1 VSIFLGSSTGEIIT
15 PEFVS
20 PTVKVIGN
28 PATPSAAADLIIAGR
43 GDDSVAGGGGNDIAI
58 LGAGDDT
65 FIWNPGDGS
74 DVVKGGRGFD
84 TMLFNGANGVETV
97 DISADGERAT
107 FFRTQ
112 GNITMDLDN
121 LERIE
126 FTALDGADEITVN
139 DLTGTDVTEVA
150 IDLAAALGGTAGDGQ
165 VDQITIKGTNGGDS
179 VEVLGSGT
187 SAEVVGL
194 AALTRLTN
202 TEASD
207 ALVIDSGDGDDTIS
221 AANLQANV
229 VSLTVDGGADND
241 TILGGRGADLLL
253 GGDGND
259 FIDGNQGNDHALLG
273 AGDDLFQWDP
283 GDGSDVVEGGQGFDT
298 MLFNGANGGE
308 TVDISADDG
317 RATFFRTP
325 GNITMDLDDV
335 ERIKFT
341 ALDGADEITVNDLAG
356 TDATDVAI
364 DLAAALGGTTG
375 DNQSDKVTVNGT
387 GDDDVVVLEQ
397 SGAEVK
403 VTGLAAQV
411 SIDHFEVD
419 SDRLVIAGG
428 AGDDI
433 LAAVQIPAESMKLT
447 LEGGEGDDA
456 LTGSAAGDE
465 ILGGVGNDTL
475 IGGDGGDVLNG
486 GDGEDLL
493 IGGAGDDIFLNG
505 EIIADFVAGAGTE
518 DRVDLRTIAGADD
531 FGWVLDHAEDVE
543 GSVVIDLGNGDEI
556 TLANVTVASLH
567 ADDFLLA

>member
-1 VSIFLGSSTGEIIT
+1 MSIFLGSSTGEIIT
-15 PEFVS
+15 PGLVS
-20 PTVKVIGN
+20 PTVKVVGN
-28 PATPSAAADLIIAGR
+28 PATPSAAADLILAGS

-65 FIWNPGDGS
+65 FTWNPGDGS

-97 DISADGERAT
+97 DISADDGRAI
-107 FFRTQ
+107 FFRTP
-112 GNITMDLDN
+112 GNISMDLDDV
-121 LERIE
+121 ERIE
-126 FTALDGADEITVN
+126 FTALGGADEITVN

-150 IDLAAALGGTAGDGQ
+150 IDLAAALGGTTGDGQ
-165 VDQITIKGTNGGDS
+165 SDKVTIKGTNAGDN

-187 SAEVVGL
+187 SAEVLGL
-194 AALTRLTN
+194 TAMTRLTN

-207 ALVIDSGDGDDTIS
+207 ALIIDSGDGDDTIS

-229 VSLTVDGGADND
+229 VSLTIDGGADND

-283 GDGSDVVEGGQGFDT
+283 GDGSDVVEGGEGFDT
-298 MLFNGANGGE
+298 MLFNGAAVVE

-317 RATFFRTP
+317 RAIFFRTP
-325 GNITMDLDDV
+325 GNITMDLDDI
-335 ERIKFT
+335 ERIEFT
-341 ALDGADEITVNDLAG
+341 ALGGADEITVNNLAG
-356 TDATDVAI
+356 TDVKEVAI

-375 DNQSDKVTVNGT
+375 DGQSDEVTVNGT
-387 GDDDVVVLEQ
+387 GDDDVIVVER

-403 VTGLAAQV
+403 VTGLPAEV
-411 SIDHFEVD
+411 DIDHFEVGI
-419 SDRLVIAGG
+419 DRLVIAGG

-433 LAAVQIPAESMKLT
+433 
-447 LEGGEGDDA
+447 
-456 LTGSAAGDE
+456 
-465 ILGGVGNDTL
+465 
-475 IGGDGGDVLNG
+475 
-486 GDGEDLL
+486 
-493 IGGAGDDIFLNG
+493 FLNC
-505 EIIADFVAGAGTE
+505 EIISDFVAGVGTE

-531 FGWVLDHAEDVE
+531 FGWVLDHAQDAE